1 MAMTSLSIILTVFV
15 LQLHHVGPHQ
25 KPVPRWLRA
34 LVFDLLA
41 RMVCMGRA
49 STFMKNRT
57 YGKCE
62 NMYLST
68 FMENAEG
75 GNCNGSVPLSG
86 VTISHE
92 RIDHTGEVITKHI
105 RGLVSRQDNDESH
118 QDLIQEWQFVAHVI
132 DRLLFWIFLFFA
144 VVLRTI
150 LIVRNETR
158 CRHIGYSYRLTA
170 RVLLYAPSHRQDST
184 YHGLCYTSRRALAVT
199 RNSSVGPAHEG
210 SIRRPIAP

>member
-1 MAMTSLSIILTVFV
+1 MTSLSIILTVFV

-144 VVLRTI
+144 VVSSLTI
-150 LIVRNETR
+150 LVIKPLLKPEPNVTWRDVTTSQHDISLDVKAQDWTWRQYWCSWRKTETWSGWV
-158 CRHIGYSYRLTA
+158 IM
-170 RVLLYAPSHRQDST
+170 V
-184 YHGLCYTSRRALAVT
+184 SR
-199 RNSSVGPAHEG
+199 
-210 SIRRPIAP
+210 

>member
-144 VVLRTI
+144 VVSSLTI
-150 LIVRNETR
+150 LVIKP
-158 CRHIGYSYRLTA
+158 
-170 RVLLYAPSHRQDST
+170 LLKPEPN
-184 YHGLCYTSRRALAVT
+184 VT
-199 RNSSVGPAHEG
+199 
-210 SIRRPIAP
+210 